1 VNIDSGKSTSSTDV
15 SSEREN
21 DRNLRARAL
30 VVIPGGMYGHPNMR
44 PLLPEYSQF
53 MASGQ
58 GARVIDVDGR
68 EFVDLM
74 CSWGPVIL
82 GHRHPVVEEAAARQ
96 ASLGD
101 CLNGPSPGPSRPPTA
116 SSEKDLRITTN

>member
-1 VNIDSGKSTSSTDV
+1 MVNIDSGKSTSSTDV

-30 VVIPGGMYGHPNMR
+30 AVIPGGMYGHLNVR
-44 PLLPEYSQF
+44 LLPPEYPQF

-68 EFVDLM
+68 EVVDLM
-74 CSWGPVIL
+74 CSWGPGIV
-82 GHRHPVVEEAAARQ
+82 ARSSRRRLR
-96 ASLGD
+96 A
-101 CLNGPSPGPSRPPTA
+101 RPPWATA
-116 SSEKDLRITTN
+116 